1 MTRYHN
7 INGEDV
13 AFTAEEEAARD
24 AEEKAWNDGSD
35 ARAMEAL
42 RQERNAKLAASDWT
56 QGRDITLSNDDAWKS
71 YRTAL
76 RDLPAN
82 TSDPANPTWPE
93 EPSQ

>member
-1 MTRYHN
+1 MARFHQ
-7 INGEDV
+7 INGELV
-13 AFTAEEEAARD
+13 QFTAEEEIQRD
-24 AEEKAWNDGSD
+24 AEIAAWIAGEND
-35 ARAMEAL
+35 RAMEAL

-56 QGRDITLSNDDAWKS
+56 QCRDITLSNDDAWKS